1 MRDASPGL
9 ALRIWPQLKLVLA
22 NATGAFA
29 PYAERLRTGPAAGV
43 PILSTVLAASE
54 GLLGVALDP
63 GPDGNATYCL
73 VPRAMVLSPT
83 PNPDPDPNPSPH
95 PSDHCP

>member
-1 MRDASPGL
+1 M
-9 ALRIWPQLKLVLA
+9 WPQLKLVLA

-29 PYAERLRTGPAAGV
+29 PYAERLRAGPAAGV

-63 GPDGNATYCL
+63 LPDGDATYCL
-73 VPRAMVLSPT
+73 VPPAMFFTPT
-83 PNPDPDPNPSPH
+83 PTPDLRPQPRPQP
-95 PSDHCP
+95 

>member
-1 MRDASPGL
+1 MRAAVRDASPGL
-9 ALRIWPQLKLVLA
+9 ALRLWPQLKLVLA

-29 PYAERLRTGPAAGV
+29 PYAERMRAGPAAGV

-63 GPDGNATYCL
+63 MPDGDATYCL
-73 VPRAMVLSPT
+73 VPRAMS
-83 PNPDPDPNPSPH
+83 
-95 PSDHCP
+95 